1 MAELITRGCNTDL
14 PNHRGKTA
22 WDIAIDYAKEDVL
35 AVFRRFSEDTLHK
48 HEQLHQ
54 EGIRRARRPAVKD
67 TFRDDIQLDPVRLD
81 LWSIEPFNQWSKV
94 AEGTFGTVFEII
106 ALALARAGCSA
117 VAIVD
122 IIDDEATQEVVT
134 LINESGSSGSAII
147 ADLSTVAAIRMSA
160 PCVPVAASSHPRVS
174 WFWRVRAVQ
183 RAR

>member
-1 MAELITRGCNTDL
+1 MRPTD
-14 PNHRGKTA
+14 
-22 WDIAIDYAKEDVL
+22 
-35 AVFRRFSEDTLHK
+35 
-48 HEQLHQ
+48 
-54 EGIRRARRPAVKD
+54 PAVG
-67 TFRDDIQLDPVRLD
+67 RGLLPPRGRPGSRELGAAGACGPPP
-81 LWSIEPFNQWSKV
+81 SIERRVGSVVASICPRSVSLVPRAMQRQPAGDEINALISSK
-94 AEGTFGTVFEII
+94 ALEGKRALVTGARKGIGRGI

-160 PCVPVAASSHPRVS
+160 SCVPVAASSHPRGS